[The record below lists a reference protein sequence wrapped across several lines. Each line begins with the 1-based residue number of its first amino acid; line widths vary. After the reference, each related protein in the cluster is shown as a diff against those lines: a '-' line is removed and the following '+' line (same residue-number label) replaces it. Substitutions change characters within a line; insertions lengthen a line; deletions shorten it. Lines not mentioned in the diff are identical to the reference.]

1 MSQLVLVLP
10 TRPRTDGGEPPVA
23 DAAAAG
29 EDFFYVLS
37 PDGLSVSASGRAP
50 AALLPRADSVVVVV
64 APSDVAWHRV
74 ALPKV
79 GANQM
84 RAALVG
90 ILEDQLLADSDDLHF
105 AVAPKPVSAG
115 PTWVAALDRR
125 WLARWLAQLEAAGL
139 FAERVVP
146 AAVPT
151 QSDDE
156 PATGHFF
163 AADGGGGAAVG
174 LSLADAQ
181 GVLCLTLNGVLARA
195 LASRWAQQTV
205 RWTATPT
212 VALQAEQWLGA
223 PVTVVS
229 DAESALAAQRSRW
242 NLRQFDLSARHRG
255 SRALRDWW
263 SEFRGPR
270 WRSVRWGAAVLV
282 AVQVVGLNAWAWH
295 QRQTVAGLK
304 RGIDALF
311 LATFPKVRD
320 VLDAPL
326 QMRSQ
331 TDALRNAAGLV
342 GDADL
347 EPQLA
352 AVASA
357 WPDGRA
363 PAESIRFDAGH
374 LILPLANWTAA
385 QRAQFESRLRAA
397 GWTLRDR
404 DGQATLERSGAA
416 S

>member
-23 DAAAAG
+23 DGAAAG
-29 EDFFYVLS
+29 DDFFYVLS
-37 PDGLSVSASGRAP
+37 PDGLSVGASGRAP
-50 AALLPRADSVVVVV
+50 VALLPRADSVVVVV

-79 GANQM
+79 GANQL

-90 ILEDQLLADSDDLHF
+90 ILEDQLLSDSDDLHF
-105 AVAPKPVSAG
+105 AVSPNPASEG
-115 PTWVAALDRR
+115 PTWVAAIDRR
-125 WLARWLAQLEAAGL
+125 WLARWLAQLETAGL

-163 AADGGGGAAVG
+163 SPDGAGSGVG
-174 LSLADAQ
+174 LWLADAQ
-181 GVLCLTLNGVLARA
+181 GVLCLTLSGVLARS

-205 RWTATPT
+205 RWTASPT
-212 VALQAEQWLGA
+212 VALKAEEWLGT

-263 SEFRGPR
+263 TEFRGPR
-270 WRSVRWGAAVLV
+270 WRSVRWGAAVLI

-295 QRQTVAGLK
+295 QRQTVTGLR

-326 QMRSQ
+326 QMQSQ

-342 GDADL
+342 GDADF

-352 AVASA
+352 AIAGA

-363 PAESIRFDAGH
+363 PAESIRFEAGH
-374 LILPLANWTAA
+374 LSLPLANWTAT

-404 DGQATLERSGAA
+404 GGQATLERSGAA
-416 S
+416 T

>member
-10 TRPRTDGGEPPVA
+10 TRPRTDAGEPPVG
-23 DAAAAG
+23 AAAASD
-29 EDFFYVLS
+29 DFFYVLS
-37 PDGLSVSASGRAP
+37 RDGLSVAASGRAP
-50 AALLPRADSVVVVV
+50 VALLPRADSVVVVV

-74 ALPKV
+74 TLPKV
-79 GANQM
+79 GANQL

-105 AVAPKPVSAG
+105 AVAPNPVAAT
-115 PTWVAALDRR
+115 PTWVAAIDRR
-125 WLARWLAQLEAAGL
+125 WLAHWLALLEAAGL

-156 PATGHFF
+156 PTTGHFF
-163 AADGGGGAAVG
+163 APDGVGTAIG

-181 GVLCLTLNGVLARA
+181 GVLCLTLSGVLARS

-212 VALQAEQWLGA
+212 VAQQAEQWLGA

-255 SRALRDWW
+255 SRVLRDWW
-263 SEFRGPR
+263 AEFCGPR
-270 WRSVRWGAAVLV
+270 WRGVHWGV
-282 AVQVVGLNAWAWH
+282 ALLIVVQVVGLNAWAWQ
-295 QRQTVAGLK
+295 QRQTVASLK
-304 RGIDALF
+304 HRIDDLF

-326 QMRSQ
+326 QMQRQ
-331 TDALRNAAGLV
+331 TDALRSAAGLV
-342 GDADL
+342 GDADF

-374 LILPLANWTAA
+374 LSLPLAGWTAA

-397 GWTLRDR
+397 GWALRDSG
-404 DGQATLERSGAA
+404 DLATLERSGAA